1 MKWKRKLI
9 YKQIKNMCLPIIST
23 LLPQNTL
30 VCKYLI
36 ITSKCKCSSI
46 STTTLWCPIILT
58 IAFFLWFAVHAH
70 GRILSPPPPKNATLL
85 GFFICNFPNLLIAP
99 SFPLCFFSTIFTGSR
114 WGNQSACYS
123 LKRYDTT
130 IDFGPHVPVD
140 QGVSNATSPD
150 LQARI

>member
-1 MKWKRKLI
+1 MKWKRERKRI

-23 LLPQNTL
+23 LLPPNTL

-70 GRILSPPPPKNATLL
+70 GRILSPPPPKNSTLL
-85 GFFICNFPNLLIAP
+85 GFLFVIFLI
-99 SFPLCFFSTIFTGSR
+99 FWLHHFFLFSTIFTGSR

-130 IDFGPHVPVD
+130 IDFGPHVPVH